1 MTTLSADDVF
11 NAIFIDEKA
20 RLDAKANEIANAST
34 GQKRVIQLNESYR
47 KRTAAYTK
55 AVVAIVVAL
64 SIVVILKVVQE
75 YNTNPEVVLTLVYIL
90 LLSLSILYAASVAF
104 EVVNRDKTNYDRLDV
119 PPPIIPTDYD
129 NERDQNKAA
138 GIGDLLGTL
147 PGMCI
152 GAKCCDLTASVYNSE
167 NAKCCPF
174 STPFVV
180 DGKCSTGTISSFLD
194 VNTGQEITSCD
205 GRPKGDSSS
214 GYEKICMNNQ

>member
-1 MTTLSADDVF
+1 MTTVSADDVF
-11 NAIFIDEKA
+11 NTIFIDEKA
-20 RLDAKANEIANAST
+20 RLDAKANEIASAST

-75 YNTNPEVVLTLVYIL
+75 YIPIPEVVLTLVYIL

-138 GIGDLLGTL
+138 GIGNLLGTL

-152 GAKCCDLTASVYNSE
+152 GKDCCAVGTDYNTDE
-167 NAKCCPF
+167 GKCCPAA
-174 STPFVV
+174 TPKWESATKTCVV
-180 DGKCSTGTISSFLD
+180 
-194 VNTGQEITSCD
+194 
-205 GRPKGDSSS
+205 
-214 GYEKICMNNQ
+214 